1 MDWID
6 EMKEAIE
13 TLKTACDKNEM
24 NEIWG
29 ACVECPFD
37 KYCTVLENEGMGIPS
52 EWEID

>member
-13 TLKTACDKNEM
+13 ILKTACDK

-52 EWEID
+52 ELEID

>member
-1 MDWID
+1 MSNWTS
-6 EMKEAIE
+6 EVKEAMEI
-13 TLKTACDKNEM
+13 LKIACDK

-29 ACVECPFD
+29 ACVGCPFD